1 MTSSGSDSS
10 APTIDTARLRL
21 RAPTPND
28 FEAACQLWAHP
39 DVYRYTGGSP
49 GSREEVWR
57 RLLANAGT
65 WALLGYGSWAVEQ
78 RSDGAYLGQVGFLH
92 AMREMQPPFGADE
105 VEAGWALAPAAHGR
119 GVASEAVGAALE
131 WADAHLPGRPI
142 VCIVSPG
149 NAPSL
154 KVASKFGFRERA
166 RGAYHGEPTIQFER
180 TRA

>member
-1 MTSSGSDSS
+1 MLG
-10 APTIDTARLRL
+10 
-21 RAPTPND
+21 D

-49 GSREEVWR
+49 RSYEEVWR

-65 WALLGYGSWAVEQ
+65 WALLGYGSWVVEQ

-105 VEAGWALAPAAHGR
+105 VEAGWALAPAVHGR
-119 GVASEAVGAALE
+119 GIASEAVGAALE
-131 WADAHLPGRPI
+131 WADARLPGRPI
-142 VCIVSPG
+142 VCIISPD

-154 KVASKFGFRERA
+154 KVASKFGFRERV
-166 RGAYHGEPTIQFER
+166 RGAYHGEPSIQFER
-180 TRA
+180 TRP